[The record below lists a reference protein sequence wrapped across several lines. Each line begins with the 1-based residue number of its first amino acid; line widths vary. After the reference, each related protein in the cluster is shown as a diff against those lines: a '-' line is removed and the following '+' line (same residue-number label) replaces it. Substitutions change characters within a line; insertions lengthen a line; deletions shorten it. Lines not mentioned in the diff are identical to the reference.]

1 MAKINSVTFIKRN
14 AAWFVFGVFVF
25 LAIYFHQGEPL
36 FFSQGDLPLGKPI
49 IWIIFLSFL
58 LFSIHCSAKE
68 NIVKTVKKMYPM
80 YWGKQIGIDLYIGFL
95 ITLLIIY
102 LNEGSLL
109 ILALWILP
117 VLVFGNL
124 ATLLYL
130 ALNYDSIVS
139 QFITT

>member
-1 MAKINSVTFIKRN
+1 VSNITLVKFFKYN
-14 AAWFVFGVFVF
+14 ASWIVFGIFVF

-36 FFSQGDLPLGKPI
+36 IFSQGALPLGKPI
-49 IWIIFLSFL
+49 IWIIFVSFL
-58 LFSIHCSAKE
+58 LFSIYCSVNE

-80 YWGKQIGIDLYIGFL
+80 YWGKQIGIDLYIGL
-95 ITLLIIY
+95 IITLSIIY

-109 ILALWILP
+109 VLALWMLP

-130 ALNYDSIVS
+130 ALNYDSLVLRFLSI
-139 QFITT
+139 